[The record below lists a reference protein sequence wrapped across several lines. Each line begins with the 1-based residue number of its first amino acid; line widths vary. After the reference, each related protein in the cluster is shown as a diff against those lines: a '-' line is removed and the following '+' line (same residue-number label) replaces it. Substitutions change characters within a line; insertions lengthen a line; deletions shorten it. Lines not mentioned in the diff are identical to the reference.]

1 MVKFE
6 REVVE
11 TIVGGV
17 LLVVSFLVS
26 FLMAIDVIEKSI
38 ILSIL
43 AFSLSLAGLTIGLYG
58 IYGLVI
64 SRRRGAKQRSH

>member
-1 MVKFE
+1 MPKFE
-6 REVVE
+6 KEVVE
-11 TIVGGV
+11 IVVGGA

-26 FLMAIDVIEKSI
+26 FFMVIGIIEKSI

-58 IYGLVI
+58 IYGLFF
-64 SRRRGAKQRSH
+64 SRRKGAKRRL

>member
-11 TIVGGV
+11 VIVGGL
-17 LLVVSFLVS
+17 LLVVSFLIS
-26 FLMAIDVIEKSI
+26 FLMVIDVIEKSI
-38 ILSIL
+38 ALSIL
-43 AFSLSLAGLTIGLYG
+43 AFSLSLAGLAIGLYG

-64 SRRRGAKQRSH
+64 SRRGSAKQRS

>member
-11 TIVGGV
+11 IVVGGL

-26 FLMAIDVIEKSI
+26 FLMVIDVIEKSI

-58 IYGLVI
+58 IYGLVA
-64 SRRRGAKQRSH
+64 SRRRAAKKHS